1 MWILGIFG
9 PIKFCKGP
17 IKIAKCPLKFG
28 NLHVFELDKSHWP
41 IIRTH
46 HHFGPGLSLQ
56 ADLNLIWSK
65 TANEDFLVS
74 YIVGE
79 IGNRIY
85 EFITVCQR
93 TYQEA

>member
-1 MWILGIFG
+1 MDIWDFW

-41 IIRTH
+41 IIRTYH
-46 HHFGPGLSLQ
+46 RFGPGLSLQ

-74 YIVGE
+74 CLIHCR
-79 IGNRIY
+79 GNR
-85 EFITVCQR
+85 EQNL
-93 TYQEA
+93 